1 MFCYMYNQL
10 GYFYQKAEQ
19 FLFQY
24 TKGGIDMPSMVI
36 MPVSVSVCN
45 VTLINVFLAFT
56 AYNYLAISHLE
67 THVE

>member
-1 MFCYMYNQL
+1 M
-10 GYFYQKAEQ
+10 A
-19 FLFQY
+19 
-24 TKGGIDMPSMVI
+24 SMVI
-36 MPVSVSVCN
+36 TPVSVCN